1 MAYALARFQRA
12 SGRVDSASHL
22 DAHSLLTSFREAARV
37 LRDEREKW
45 EVRTIWEG
53 RGMSIS
59 CFVPIV
65 RQTLRTRNFVRARA
79 KDATGKAQRNHF
91 GKQRLG
97 ILTKGLS
104 KARLEVLKST
114 DSAVADVA
122 STISLAHAQ
131 RDLRTQPA
139 DTSLTVDN
147 LGPHSN
153 IYATPYTSRPWHT
166 SDSSSS
172 ASGKSRSSRRSKILN
187 ALDMSVRMSLCAY
200 MRPTLS

>member
-1 MAYALARFQRA
+1 
-12 SGRVDSASHL
+12 
-22 DAHSLLTSFREAARV
+22 
-37 LRDEREKW
+37 
-45 EVRTIWEG
+45 
-53 RGMSIS
+53 MSIS
-59 CFVPIV
+59 CFVHIV

-104 KARLEVLKST
+104 KARPEALKST

-131 RDLRTQPA
+131 RDLRTHPA

-147 LGPHSN
+147 LGPNSN

-200 MRPTLS
+200 MRPTLP